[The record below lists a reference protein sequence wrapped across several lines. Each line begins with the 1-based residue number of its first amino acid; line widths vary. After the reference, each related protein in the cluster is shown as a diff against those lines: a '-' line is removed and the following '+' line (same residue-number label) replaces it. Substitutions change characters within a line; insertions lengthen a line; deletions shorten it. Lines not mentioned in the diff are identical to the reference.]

1 MRLQKLKRSK
11 QRARRL
17 KPFTVLRC
25 PMNGHQVSWCRGL
38 CQPVNGIGACGRLA
52 AHAML
57 DRTQRAILRFKEE
70 QVTTAPTPRLARSE
84 HESRA

>member
-1 MRLQKLKRSK
+1 MRLQKQRLPQDKL
-11 QRARRL
+11 RARRL
-17 KPFTVLRC
+17 RPFTVLRC

-57 DRTQRAILRFKEE
+57 DRTQRAILRYK
-70 QVTTAPTPRLARSE
+70 QAQAAPHE
-84 HESRA
+84 HSQPA